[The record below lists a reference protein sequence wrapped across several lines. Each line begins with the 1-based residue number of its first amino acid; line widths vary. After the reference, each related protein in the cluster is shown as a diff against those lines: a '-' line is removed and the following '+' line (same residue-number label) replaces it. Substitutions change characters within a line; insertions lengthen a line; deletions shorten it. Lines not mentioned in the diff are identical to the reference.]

1 MKNNMTITILA
12 ALMLLSSPN
21 KAAVQKSPT
30 GLQIYLPRSVSIK
43 GSLPN
48 LGQIAI
54 IQGEESLIAKA
65 EKIAMGR
72 ISIPGQKLVISRTTL
87 LSRLACNGIPAW
99 KVTLTGAEKITLT
112 QKHNVI
118 KSEYFA
124 EKALKFLK
132 DNLPDASICQWKP
145 IRRPKELLLASGSE
159 NIKTSL
165 SFVKIN
171 SKNQAKIRITLSSDG
186 KKLAS
191 QDITFLLKFNTQRLV
206 AKTDI
211 PTGAIVTPENIKLE
225 KVISNYPD
233 PVDSAQLLY
242 SRIST
247 NEPKKLK
254 TGGALVAKR
263 SLRAGTVIRPGMIG
277 TSKPQVILKRNQ
289 NVIIKFDKFGLL
301 ITATGK
307 AMQDGRTGE
316 YIKVKNVDSQRI
328 IMARVLEDG
337 TVEPVL

>member
-1 MKNNMTITILA
+1 MKNNTTIIILA
-12 ALMLLSSPN
+12 VLMLLSTPGEAN
-21 KAAVQKSPT
+21 LQKAPT

-43 GSLPN
+43 GSFPK

-54 IQGEESLIAKA
+54 IQGEKSLIAKA

-72 ISIPGQKLVISRTTL
+72 ISVPGQKLVINRTVL
-87 LSRLACNGIPAW
+87 LSRLACNGIPAS
-99 KVTLTGAEKITLT
+99 KVTLTGAKQITLT

-124 EKALKFLK
+124 EEAVKFLK
-132 DNLPDASICQWKP
+132 KNLPDASICQWKP
-145 IRRPKELLLASGSE
+145 IRQPKELLMTSSSE
-159 NIKTSL
+159 DIKTSL

-171 SKNQAKIRITLSSDG
+171 SKNQAKIRVTLSSDG

-191 QDITFLLKFNTQRLV
+191 RDITFLLKFNTQRLV
-206 AKTDI
+206 AKVDV
-211 PTGAIVTPENIKLE
+211 PSGAIVTPENMKLE
-225 KVISNYPD
+225 KVVSNYPD

-242 SRIST
+242 LRILT

-254 TGGALVAKR
+254 TGGALIAKR
-263 SLRAGTVIRPGMIG
+263 SLKAGTVIRPGMIG
-277 TSKPQVILKRNQ
+277 TSKPQIILKRNQ

-316 YIKVKNVDSQRI
+316 YIKVQNVNSKRI